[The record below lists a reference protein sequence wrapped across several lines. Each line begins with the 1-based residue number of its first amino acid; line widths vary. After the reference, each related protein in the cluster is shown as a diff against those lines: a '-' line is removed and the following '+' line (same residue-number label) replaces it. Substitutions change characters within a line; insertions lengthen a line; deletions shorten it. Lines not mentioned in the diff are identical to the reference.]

1 MDHRDAILIA
11 SPCETPAEPKDNV
24 MSPGSLALVLAA
36 AFSGAALYV
45 NLVEQ
50 PARLAL
56 DDQAML
62 NEWTPS
68 DRRGVALLAALSLL
82 SAAFGLVGYFESQDV
97 RWAIG
102 ALIVIL
108 NWPYTFFAMSPIN
121 DQILT
126 LAPRDIGAARVLV
139 RQWGLLEYGQTAIGV
154 AACAVFLWAL

>member
-1 MDHRDAILIA
+1 
-11 SPCETPAEPKDNV
+11 
-24 MSPGSLALVLAA
+24 MSPGSFALVLAA
-36 AFSGAALYV
+36 AFSGAAFYV

-56 DDQAML
+56 DDQAIL

-68 DRRGVALLAALSLL
+68 DRRGVALLAGLSLL
-82 SAAFGLVGYFESQDV
+82 SAALGLVAYFSSQDV

-102 ALIVIL
+102 ALIIIL
-108 NWPYTFFAMSPIN
+108 SWPYTFFAMAPLN

-126 LAPRDIGAARVLV
+126 LAPHDIGAARVLV

>member
-1 MDHRDAILIA
+1 
-11 SPCETPAEPKDNV
+11 
-24 MSPGSLALVLAA
+24 MSPGSLALAVAA
-36 AFSGAALYV
+36 AFAGAALYV

-68 DRRGVALLAALSLL
+68 DRRGVALLAGLSLV
-82 SAAFGLVGYFESQDV
+82 SAALGLIAYFESQDV

-108 NWPYTFFAMSPIN
+108 NWPYTFFAMSPLN

-126 LAPRDIGAARVLV
+126 LAPRDIGAVRALV

-154 AACAVFLWAL
+154 AACVVFLWAL

>member
-1 MDHRDAILIA
+1 
-11 SPCETPAEPKDNV
+11 
-24 MSPGSLALVLAA
+24 MSPGPFALALAA

-56 DDQAML
+56 DDQAIL

-68 DRRGVALLAALSLL
+68 DRWGVALLAGLSLL
-82 SAAFGLVGYFESQDV
+82 SAVFGLVAYFESQDV

-102 ALIVIL
+102 ALLIIMS
-108 NWPYTFFAMSPIN
+108 WPYTYFAMSPLN

-126 LAPRDIGAARVLV
+126 LAPRDVGAARVLV
-139 RQWGLLEYGQTAIGV
+139 RQWGRLEYGQTALGV
-154 AACAVFLWAL
+154 VASAAFLWAL

>member
-1 MDHRDAILIA
+1 
-11 SPCETPAEPKDNV
+11 

-56 DDQAML
+56 EDQAML

-68 DRRGVALLAALSLL
+68 DRRGVALLMGLSLL
-82 SAAFGLVGYFESQDV
+82 SAALGLVAYFASQDV

-102 ALIVIL
+102 ALIIVL
-108 NWPYTFFAMSPIN
+108 SWPYTFFVMAPVN

-126 LAPRDIGAARVLV
+126 LAPRDIGAIRVLV
-139 RQWGLLEYGQTAIGV
+139 RQWGLLEYGQTGIGV
-154 AACAVFLWAL
+154 VACAVFLWAL

>member
-1 MDHRDAILIA
+1 MVA
-11 SPCETPAEPKDNV
+11 SRGPSRSAKGIV

-68 DRRGVALLAALSLL
+68 DRRGVALLAGLSLL
-82 SAAFGLVGYFESQDV
+82 SAALGLVAYFASQDV

-102 ALIVIL
+102 ALIIIL
-108 NWPYTFFAMSPIN
+108 SWPYAFFVMAPVN

-139 RQWGLLEYGQTAIGV
+139 RQWGLLEYGQTGIGV

>member
-1 MDHRDAILIA
+1 
-11 SPCETPAEPKDNV
+11 

-36 AFSGAALYV
+36 GFSGAALYV

-56 DDQAML
+56 DDEAIL

-68 DRRGVALLAALSLL
+68 DRRGVALMLGLSLL
-82 SAAFGLVGYFESQDV
+82 SAALGLVAYFESQDV

-108 NWPYTFFAMSPIN
+108 SWPYTFFAMAPLN

-126 LAPRDIGAARVLV
+126 LAPRDVGAARVLV
-139 RQWGLLEYGQTAIGV
+139 RQWGMLEYGQTAIGLV
-154 AACAVFLWAL
+154 ACAVFLWAL

>member
-1 MDHRDAILIA
+1 
-11 SPCETPAEPKDNV
+11 
-24 MSPGSLALVLAA
+24 MSPGLLALTLAA

-62 NEWTPS
+62 NEWGPS
-68 DRRGVALLAALSLL
+68 DRRGVALMATLSLL
-82 SAAFGLVGYFESQDV
+82 SAALGLVTYFATQDV

-102 ALIVIL
+102 ALIIL
-108 NWPYTFFAMSPIN
+108 LAWPYTLFAMSPLN
-121 DQILT
+121 NQILS

-139 RQWGLLEYGQTAIGV
+139 RQWGLLEYGQTAIGLV
-154 AACAVFLWAL
+154 ACAVFLWAL